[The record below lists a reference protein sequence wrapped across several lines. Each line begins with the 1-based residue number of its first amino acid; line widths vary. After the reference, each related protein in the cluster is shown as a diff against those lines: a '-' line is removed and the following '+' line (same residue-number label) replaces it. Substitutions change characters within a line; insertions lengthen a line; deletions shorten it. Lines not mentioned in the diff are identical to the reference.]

1 MKKTLIKTLSVA
13 ALSGA
18 VMLTSCGG
26 GDKKTDVEN
35 MATDSTKTDTITST
49 AKATESSTEM
59 SYQVPSPKEM
69 FVFIKQVAG
78 KNNKRVD
85 MLNSPDNA
93 KNYTDARSQ
102 ALNFGIYSCDLT
114 YCSIF
119 EIGTNAIKYFKA
131 VKQLGDAV
139 GVSSAINPDI
149 LKRLEKNMGNPDS
162 LVEVADNLYFSS
174 FETLQNSQQGNTLAL
189 AVAGGYIEGL
199 SIACNLVKYDKKNP
213 AVERIADEKY
223 TLENII
229 EFMKKYESDAN
240 VKQTIAQLEDLKK
253 TFNAVTEKQQGKVTV
268 KDEKGT
274 KVLGGGSELEM
285 TEAQYKALAE
295 KVATIRNSFTGK

>member
-1 MKKTLIKTLSVA
+1 MKKTFITTLSVA

-18 VMLTSCGG
+18 VMLTSCGDG
-26 GDKKTDVEN
+26 GKKADAEN
-35 MATDSTKTDTITST
+35 MASDSTKVDTT
-49 AKATESSTEM
+49 AVKTAESNTEM
-59 SYQVPSPKEM
+59 TYQIPSPKEM

-85 MLNSPDNA
+85 MLNNPENA
-93 KNYTDARSQ
+93 KNYTDAKSQ

-119 EIGTNAIKYFKA
+119 EIGTNAIKYFKS

-139 GVSSAINPDI
+139 GVSSVISGDM

-199 SIACNLVKYDKKNP
+199 NIACSLVKFDKKNP

-229 EFMKKYESDAN
+229 EFMKKYESDAG
-240 VKQTIAQLEDLKK
+240 VKETITQLQDLQT
-253 TFNAVTEKQQGKVTV
+253 TFNQVAEKEEGKVAV
-268 KDEKGT
+268 KEEKGT
-274 KVLGGGSELEM
+274 KVLGGGSELQM
-285 TEAQYKALAE
+285 TEAQYKAITD
-295 KVATIRNSFTGK
+295 KVAAIRTSFTGK

>member
-1 MKKTLIKTLSVA
+1 MKKTFITTLSLA

-18 VMLTSCGG
+18 VMLTSCGDG
-26 GDKKTDVEN
+26 GKKADADTMVS
-35 MATDSTKTDTITST
+35 DSTKVDTT
-49 AKATESSTEM
+49 AVKQAESSTEM
-59 SYQVPSPKEM
+59 SYQIPSPKEM

-85 MLNSPDNA
+85 MLNNPDNA
-93 KNYTDARSQ
+93 KNYTDSKSQ
-102 ALNFGIYSCDLT
+102 ALNFGVYSCDLT

-119 EIGTNAIKYFKA
+119 EVGTSAIKYFKS

-139 GVSSAINPDI
+139 GVSSVISADM

-189 AVAGGYIEGL
+189 AIAGGYIEGL
-199 SIACNLVKYDKKNP
+199 NIACNLVKYDKKNP
-213 AVERIADEKY
+213 AIERIADEKY

-229 EFMKKYESDAN
+229 DFMKKYESDAG
-240 VKQTIAQLEDLKK
+240 VKETITQLEDLKT
-253 TFNAVTEKQQGKVTV
+253 TFNQVTETTQSKVTV
-268 KDEKGT
+268 KEEKGT
-274 KVLGGGSELEM
+274 KVLGGGSDLQM
-285 TEAQYKALAE
+285 TEAQYKALAD
-295 KVATIRNSFTGK
+295 KVAAIRTSFTGK

>member
-1 MKKTLIKTLSVA
+1 MKKTLITTLSVA

-18 VMLTSCGG
+18 VLLTSCGDG
-26 GDKKTDVEN
+26 GKKADADT
-35 MATDSTKTDTITST
+35 MASDSTKVDTT
-49 AKATESSTEM
+49 AKAPTESSSEM
-59 SYQVPSPKEM
+59 TYQIPSPKEM

-85 MLNSPDNA
+85 MLSNPDNA
-93 KNYTDARSQ
+93 KNYTDSKSQ
-102 ALNFGIYSCDLT
+102 ALNFGVYSCDLT

-119 EIGTNAIKYFKA
+119 EVGTSAIKYFKS

-139 GVSSAINPDI
+139 GVSNVISGDM
-149 LKRLEKNMGNPDS
+149 LQRLEKNMGNPDS

-199 SIACNLVKYDKKNP
+199 NIACNLVKFDKKNP

-229 EFMKKYESDAN
+229 EFMKKYESDAG
-240 VKQTIAQLEDLKK
+240 VKAVITQLEDLKN
-253 TFNAVTEKQQGKVTV
+253 TFNQVTEKEQGKVTV
-268 KDEKGT
+268 KEEKGT

-285 TEAQYKALAE
+285 TEAQYKALAD
-295 KVATIRNSFTGK
+295 KVAAIRTSFTGK